1 MLSSQSANDKIQQS
15 ILIADDDKTIV
26 ELLTQVFRR
35 YGLTVFHA
43 DNGLD
48 AWKLFTRQPTDFV
61 LTDIKMPGL
70 DGGELSRRIRRQC
83 PLIRIGVMTGGD
95 RDVATQLLNE
105 GTADYYFDK
114 PFNLKKLSELIV

>member
-1 MLSSQSANDKIQQS
+1 MLSSLSINGKLKQS

-26 ELLTQVFRR
+26 ELLTEVFKR

-48 AWKLFTRQPTDFV
+48 AWELFNRQPTDFV

-70 DGGELSRRIRRQC
+70 DGGELSRRIRQQC
-83 PLIRIGVMTGGD
+83 PLIKIGVMTGGD

-105 GTADYYFDK
+105 GTADFYFDK
-114 PFNLKKLSELIV
+114 PFNLKKLSDLIN

>member
-1 MLSSQSANDKIQQS
+1 MLSSQSINGKMQQS
-15 ILIADDDKTIV
+15 ILIADDDKTII
-26 ELLTQVFRR
+26 ELLTEVFKR
-35 YGLTVFHA
+35 YGLAVFHA

-48 AWKLFTRQPTDFV
+48 AWKLFNRQPTDFV

-83 PLIRIGVMTGGD
+83 PLIKIGVMTGGD

-105 GTADYYFDK
+105 GTADFYFGK
-114 PFNLKKLSELIV
+114 PFNLKQLSDLIN